1 MNHHNDLNITKRIC
15 LYILTTHPILTKLK
29 GSTEQIPLPNRRA
42 IELGEYKMAWKP
54 LKLSTSAA
62 ISFPTLL
69 YTAKI
74 SSSSYTI
81 HLTDLTTIW
90 SESLSPQ
97 EIRKRSHEERTSID
111 PCSDDQLAIL
121 LEKIASALTGAQG
134 TSLHLN
140 LDDVTCGQAQLI
152 TLSIHVILP
161 EGIRALDWPVR
172 LSTKHPILLTD
183 QLTIPLLRAHHKLA
197 KNVELLSQELKQ
209 KDFVIGKMIDKF
221 QEHGIDFGQVFPQAL
236 GKQRSRLKKE
246 FGANKVTG
254 LTKFDFESW
263 KTSQDLGE
271 NEPDIA
277 FLIEELF
284 AGPCIEPIR
293 FEIKDSLDLK
303 KHWWEEIIKTS
314 IRIETGCLT
323 TAISLAE
330 PKLKRIISTKRDEQA
345 FPQTLANFKSSN
357 ENKYRV
363 DTISTRAIDVCF
375 QNTSPVETSTSS
387 AIIRNSEHLFFKKTV
402 SKPKIK
408 LEEKDDDESSED
420 DAFSPLIGDRR
431 ELEMLGGEKN
441 VLKREPHTSAQKVY
455 SPNLSPRKKIGS
467 LMVIKGKKRRSGP
480 SAGSTTEK
488 LIESENQGNISL
500 VVAKTTSKILE
511 HGTTQDIKKNFTTNK
526 IASDPTQ
533 NKIDCLAA
541 DLRDANT
548 IEDISY
554 LRKPDEKPL
563 YEESSLIKANKKR
576 DELKKEIDLRM
587 SYKSPVKKKRRF

>member
-1 MNHHNDLNITKRIC
+1 
-15 LYILTTHPILTKLK
+15 
-29 GSTEQIPLPNRRA
+29 
-42 IELGEYKMAWKP
+42 MAWKP

-81 HLTDLTTIW
+81 HVTDLTSIW

-97 EIRKRSHEERTSID
+97 EIRLRSNEERTSID

-121 LEKIASALTGAQG
+121 LEKISLALTGAQG

-140 LDDVTCGQAQLI
+140 LDDLTCGQAQLI

-172 LSTKHPILLTD
+172 LSIKHPILLTD

-221 QEHGIDFGQVFPQAL
+221 QEHDIDFGQLFPQAL

-246 FGANKVTG
+246 FAANKVTG

-263 KTSQDLGE
+263 KASQDLGE
-271 NEPDIA
+271 NEPEIA

-303 KHWWEEIIKTS
+303 KHWWEGLIKKP

-323 TAISLAE
+323 AAISLAE
-330 PKLKRIISTKRDEQA
+330 PKLKRIVSTKRDEQA
-345 FPQTLANFKSSN
+345 NSQTLANFKSSN

-363 DTISTRAIDVCF
+363 DAISTRAIDVDF
-375 QNTSPVETSTSS
+375 QDTSSVETSTSS
-387 AIIRNSEHLFFKKTV
+387 AIVRNSEHLSFKKKV
-402 SKPKIK
+402 SKPKLK
-408 LEEKDDDESSED
+408 VEGKDDDESSED
-420 DAFSPLIGDRR
+420 DAFSPFLGDRR
-431 ELEMLGGEKN
+431 GLEMLGGEKN
-441 VLKREPHTSAQKVY
+441 VLKRESHTCAQKVY
-455 SPNLSPRKKIGS
+455 SPNLSPRKRICS
-467 LMVIKGKKRRSGP
+467 LMVIKGKKNRSGP
-480 SAGSTTEK
+480 SAGSMTEK
-488 LIESENQGNISL
+488 LIESENQGNLSR
-500 VVAKTTSKILE
+500 VVAKTTFKILE
-511 HGTTQDIKKNFTTNK
+511 HGATQDIKRNFTTNE

-541 DLRDANT
+541 DLREINT
-548 IEDISY
+548 IEDIRY

-563 YEESSLIKANKKR
+563 YEEGSLIKANKKR
-576 DELKKEIDLRM
+576 DGLKKEIDLRM
-587 SYKSPVKKKRRF
+587 SYKTPVKKKRRF